1 MKTFY
6 ERFLDEIERKREA
19 GEIDEDK
26 AQRWIAEVQSQLQEY
41 AKKHPQAPIAKMP
54 ICTDRVGSDQERP

>member
-41 AKKHPQAPIAKMP
+41 AKKNPQAPIAKMP
-54 ICTDRVGSDQERP
+54 ILH